1 MGVLSE
7 YLDPIT
13 TGVEEDIVEQSGEAE
28 EVVVAAVEEEVAV
41 EAEVVEVEAEA
52 VAVAEGVET

>member
-1 MGVLSE
+1 ME

-13 TGVEEDIVEQSGEAE
+13 TELEEEKLEPSGEAE

-41 EAEVVEVEAEA
+41 EAEVVEVEAES
-52 VAVAEGVET
+52 VAVAEGVEA